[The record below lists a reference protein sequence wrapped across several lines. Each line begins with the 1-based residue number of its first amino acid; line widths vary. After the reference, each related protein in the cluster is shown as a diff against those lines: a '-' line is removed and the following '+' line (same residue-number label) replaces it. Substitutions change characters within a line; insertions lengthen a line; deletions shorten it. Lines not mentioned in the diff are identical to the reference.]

1 MRFLPVDEL
10 NAIQRSL
17 QGDSQP
23 DTRAKSYVVDEL
35 LDTALDFFLIAYFNG
50 SKDAAE
56 MLGIDV
62 EPDIEKARDAINK
75 KIAGKDYKER
85 LREYAPTGDTEAI
98 LKVLDT
104 DMTRIYNTAVL
115 DTAIPNGA
123 KTKTWITM
131 EDSKVRDEHAFLQGV
146 TVPIDA
152 YFYTYTGDKALAP
165 GGFERPEG
173 NCNCRCVLSIS

>member
-17 QGDSQP
+17 QGGSQP
-23 DTRAKSYVVDEL
+23 DTRTKSYVVDEL

-85 LREYAPTGDTEAI
+85 LTEYAPTGDTEAI

-115 DTAIPNGA
+115 DTATKGGA
-123 KTKTWITM
+123 TTKTWHTM
-131 EDSKVRDEHAFLQGV
+131 EDERVRDAHVVLDLV

-152 YFYTYTGDKALAP
+152 EFYTDGDHAPQPGMFSKAEL
-165 GGFERPEG
+165 
-173 NCNCRCVLSIS
+173 NCNCRCILSVS